1 MTLSLPLRKIA
12 ALLRMDGAQ
21 ENGCG
26 VLFAST
32 LGFDEFERNVD
43 DVAAVSGDPASR
55 DRDRAG
61 PGAPARSSTS
71 CSSRVRMLRERSGR
85 QGVRRR
91 SR

>member
-26 VLFAST
+26 VLFASA

-43 DVAAVSGDPASR
+43 DVAVEHLVFVSGSDA
-55 DRDRAG
+55 A
-61 PGAPARSSTS
+61 
-71 CSSRVRMLRERSGR
+71 
-85 QGVRRR
+85 
-91 SR
+91 